1 MAQILSSTN
10 INVTKAA
17 KSLKRGNLVAFPT
30 ETVYGIGAD
39 ATNFNAL
46 SRLFSVKSRP
56 HSHPLIVHI
65 ASLDQAKHWTTEIP
79 NYALY
84 LAENFWPG
92 PMTLIFSNESLA
104 GNLVNGGQASIAL
117 RIPSDPIA
125 SQLISEFTALGGHG
139 IAAPSANK
147 YKSVSPTQAQDVS
160 DEIGPYLSHSDIILD
175 GGKCSIGIESTI
187 ISCINSKPRILRP
200 GAITAEMIKNCVGID
215 LQTGK
220 QETKL
225 RYPGIEKSHYRPK
238 ARVVLNKKAKPGEG
252 FMALSHIDTPSGAIR
267 LASPDSVEQFASQL
281 YATLRLADKK
291 LLDTICVILPPASG
305 VGVAIIDRL
314 LRSSYKN
321 E

>member
-1 MAQILSSTN
+1 MVQILPSTN

-17 KSLKRGNLVAFPT
+17 KSLKRGHLVAFPT

-39 ATNFNAL
+39 ATNFDAV

-56 HSHPLIVHI
+56 YSHPLIVHI
-65 ASLDQAKHWTTEIP
+65 ASLEQAKYWTTKVP
-79 NYALY
+79 SYALS

-92 PMTLIFSNESLA
+92 PMTLIFSNDSLE
-104 GNLVNGGQASIAL
+104 GNLVHGGQASVAL

-125 SQLISEFTALGGHG
+125 SQLISEFAALGGHG

-160 DEIGPYLSHSDIILD
+160 DEIGSYLSHNDIILD

-200 GAITAEMIKNCVGID
+200 GAITAEMIKKCVGMNLEID
-215 LQTGK
+215 K
-220 QETKL
+220 QEVTL
-225 RYPGIEKSHYRPK
+225 RYPGMERSHYQPR
-238 ARVVLNKKAKPGEG
+238 ARVVLNKEAKPGEG
-252 FMALSHIDTPSGAIR
+252 FMALSHINTPSGAIR
-267 LASPDSVEQFASQL
+267 LASPDSIEQFASQL

-291 LLDTICVILPPASG
+291 LLGTICVILPPSDG
-305 VGVAIIDRL
+305 VGFAIIDRL
-314 LRSSYKN
+314 LRSSYNN